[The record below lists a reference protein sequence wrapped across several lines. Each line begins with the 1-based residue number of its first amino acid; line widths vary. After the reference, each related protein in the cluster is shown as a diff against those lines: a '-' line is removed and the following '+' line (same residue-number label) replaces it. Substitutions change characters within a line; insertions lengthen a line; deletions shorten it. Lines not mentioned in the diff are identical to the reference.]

1 MNHNKTGKRI
11 LVPLAVAACLS
22 VGLSGCSKKTTEE
35 HLDAARQF
43 VAANDQDAALIE
55 FKNAIKKDPK
65 AALPRFELG
74 KYYL

>member
-55 FKNAIKKDPK
+55 FKNAICVVSETEF
-65 AALPRFELG
+65 PR
-74 KYYL
+74 